1 MAKDTCLFS
10 KKELYVMEHTYKG
23 KSRRI
28 DGIPER
34 HRRKMIYENMH
45 LMEGM
50 TFTNRNHFPHI

>member
-1 MAKDTCLFS
+1 
-10 KKELYVMEHTYKG
+10 MEHTYKG

-50 TFTNRNHFPHI
+50 IFTT